1 MRSSAAGLV
10 GIVTLVGA
18 LAPVVGCRRGPPQ
31 ADVAAGD
38 AGPPSD
44 GASGAASAE
53 PANGLPIPVGSVASV
68 VNPMNLPAYDGPTG
82 SVEGTV
88 LVRGPDAPA
97 TPGLS
102 VSSCPAAL
110 DTYGKLFRSGL
121 PRGDGAR
128 PLADAIVVVTG
139 YSGYYL
145 PEKNPVLRVTIG
157 ADCAYPSLTL
167 ALTFGQRLDVA
178 NDSSLPF
185 APYLEGTLLPAV
197 MIAPPMQS
205 GEPVKIYP
213 PRADYFALRDRME
226 SFVRGDVYVLRHP
239 LHAVSDLRGHF
250 RIGGVPVGKLK
261 VGARH
266 RAVGKEDLK
275 EIEVRPNVVENVE
288 LVLDY
293 VPPQQAAPDDG
304 GGPKRPYLN

>member
-1 MRSSAAGLV
+1 MRIPAAGLV
-10 GIVTLVGA
+10 GVVTLVGA
-18 LAPVVGCRRGPPQ
+18 LAPFVGCRRDAPK
-31 ADVAAGD
+31 ADIVATDTVPTSD
-38 AGPPSD
+38 A
-44 GASGAASAE
+44 ASGAPSTE
-53 PANGLPIPVGSVASV
+53 PANGLPIPAASVATV
-68 VNPMNLPAYDGPTG
+68 VNPLNLPAYDGPTG
-82 SVEGTV
+82 SIEGTV
-88 LVRGPDAPA
+88 LVRGPDAPIM
-97 TPGLS
+97 PGLS
-102 VSSCPAAL
+102 VSPCPAAL

-121 PRGDGAR
+121 PRADGAR
-128 PLADAIVVVTG
+128 PLADAVVVVTG
-139 YSGYYL
+139 YSGYFL
-145 PEKNPVLRVTIG
+145 PEKNPIVRVTIG
-157 ADCAYPSLTL
+157 ADCGYPSLTI
-167 ALTFGQRLDVA
+167 ALTFGQRLEVA

-261 VGARH
+261 VGARL
-266 RAVGKEDLK
+266 RAIGKEDVK
-275 EIEVRPNVVENVE
+275 DVDVRPNVVENVE